1 MLIFP
6 LFQDFPGN
14 SEVYVEPSQTYMF
27 KRIFENS
34 YRLNGF
40 QQMIDWALY
49 TPLKRCRNA
58 TKARRI

>member
-1 MLIFP
+1 MSIFP

-14 SEVYVEPSQTYMF
+14 SEAYVEPNQTYMME
-27 KRIFENS
+27 RIFENS

-49 TPLKRCRNA
+49 MPLKRCRNA